1 MNNTTPTVDDMRR
14 LIARHLE
21 LSLVMVDED
30 DRLHEDLQM
39 DSLELYG
46 VLADAETMYG
56 ALPEPG
62 TVHNHTTVAELH
74 AVMLQAR
81 AGQ

>member
-30 DRLHEDLQM
+30 RLHEDLQM

-46 VLADAETMYG
+46 VLADAEMMYG